1 MPSDHIQH
9 FEKLRPKLIAFTL
22 LQVPEREYAEDIVQ
36 DTMIAALESMH
47 RSAGKASFDT
57 WVFSILKNKLIDYI
71 RKAQRERE
79 RFISDADDIDIER
92 FFNDKDHWE
101 NDQTPSHW
109 DTPEDLHLKENFWQ
123 VFDLC
128 LLHLPG
134 NTGRVF
140 ALRELM
146 DLETDEIC
154 QCLEISEQN
163 CWTILHRARLKLRSC
178 LEKGWFQNEEYSA

>member
-1 MPSDHIQH
+1 MSSEHIQQ

-22 LQVPEREYAEDIVQ
+22 LQVPEREHAEDIVQ
-36 DTMIAALESMH
+36 DTMIAALENMH
-47 RSAGKASFDT
+47 RFAGKASFET

-79 RFISDADDIDIER
+79 RFVSDASDINIDS
-92 FFNDKDHWE
+92 FFNHKGHWE
-101 NDQTPSHW
+101 IDQRPSHW

-128 LLHLPG
+128 LLHLPA

-140 ALRELM
+140 ALRELLEM
-146 DLETDEIC
+146 ETDEIC
-154 QCLEISEQN
+154 QCLEITEQN

-178 LEKGWFQNEEYSA
+178 LEKGWFQKEGYAV